1 MFEQSSPFL
10 DESPLQTALRS
21 GMTLAQLKD
30 DLGIK
35 STRHPIYSNLI
46 LFVYSQID
54 SPKMNPIVQA
64 SRGHILDENNNW
76 SHVCRPF
83 DRFLNLGEGVPGI
96 TQIPDPSKSVVW
108 KKEDGSLVNV
118 WFYNDKWHASTK
130 GSPDA
135 GGNVG
140 DFPFTFSSLFWKTFN
155 EMGLK
160 LPPCWAEDLTFTF
173 ELLCAENRVVCPQ
186 AVNKIILLAVRDNF
200 TGAEQHPEIWAED
213 FSVCGSFDEINTLD
227 QMKNSF
233 LQIPALDLEG
243 YVVAQYCSNGAVIR
257 SKVKHPGYVALAHL
271 KGEGSSRK
279 GILELVRMGE
289 GDEFLS
295 VYPESRALFEEVFSN
310 YENFVQ
316 SLETFYES
324 VKHIENQKEFA
335 LAIKNTKGFN
345 FLFTVRKTGTSIRSI
360 LANSNINALSDL
372 IFGEA

>member
-1 MFEQSSPFL
+1 
-10 DESPLQTALRS
+10 
-21 GMTLAQLKD
+21 
-30 DLGIK
+30 
-35 STRHPIYSNLI
+35 
-46 LFVYSQID
+46 
-54 SPKMNPIVQA
+54 
-64 SRGHILDENNNW
+64 
-76 SHVCRPF
+76 
-83 DRFLNLGEGVPGI
+83 
-96 TQIPDPSKSVVW
+96 
-108 KKEDGSLVNV
+108 
-118 WFYNDKWHASTK
+118 
-130 GSPDA
+130 
-135 GGNVG
+135 
-140 DFPFTFSSLFWKTFN
+140 
-155 EMGLK
+155 MGLK